1 MLEKL
6 FALKDHDT
14 SVRRELVAG
23 LTNFMTISYII
34 FVQPYFLSA
43 AGMNHGAVMVATCIS
58 SALAT
63 FLMAFP
69 CHGLSDGVPFVHLS
83 GSESGVPRSPKTK
96 AAALSRS
103 RMR

>member
-6 FALKDHDT
+6 FALESHGT

-34 FVQPYFLSA
+34 FVQPNFLSA
-43 AGMNHGAVMVATCIS
+43 AGMNPGAVMVATCVS

-63 FLMAFP
+63 FAMGFLTNYP
-69 CHGLSDGVPFVHLS
+69 VGLSTWHG
-83 GSESGVPRSPKTK
+83 
-96 AAALSRS
+96 A
-103 RMR
+103 